1 MRWVFASVLVVAL
14 LTAPRSAPAT
24 AQAPDS
30 GRNQIVTNGT
40 GRVDVAPTQ
49 AIVTVGVQAQR
60 NTAAEASAEVS
71 RVAEQILN
79 RLQQLGIRR
88 QDIRTSGVQLHPVF
102 TSPRDG
108 SAPQISGY
116 RALYTL
122 TLTLNDLRQVGPAI
136 DESTKAGANLV
147 QGVSFGLRDDSM
159 PRREA
164 LTAAVREAR
173 AKADAIA
180 QAAGLQIRGI
190 ERIVEEGVEVQF
202 RAERAVPAPMA
213 PGQVPTPIEP
223 GLVTVTARVSMVF
236 NF

>member
-1 MRWVFASVLVVAL
+1 MRWFLAGVLVIAL
-14 LTAPRSAPAT
+14 LAVPVR
-24 AQAPDS
+24 AQAPEG
-30 GRNQIVTNGT
+30 GRNQIITNGT
-40 GRVDVAPTQ
+40 GRVEVAPTQ
-49 AIVTVGVQAQR
+49 AIVTVGVQVQR

-71 RVAEQILN
+71 RVADQILA
-79 RLQQLGIRR
+79 LQQLGIRR
-88 QDIRTSGVQLHPVF
+88 QDIRTSGVQLQPVF

-108 SAPQISGY
+108 SAPQIAGY

-122 TLTLNDLRQVGPAI
+122 TLTLTDLRQVGPAI

-147 QGVSFGLRDDSM
+147 QGVSFGLRDDSA

-164 LTAAVREAR
+164 LGAAVREAR

-190 ERIVEEGVEVQF
+190 ERIVEEGVEIQF
-202 RAERAVPAPMA
+202 RVERAVPSPMA

-223 GLVTVTARVSMVF
+223 GLLTITAHVSMVF

>member
-1 MRWVFASVLVVAL
+1 MMRWFLGGLLLIAL
-14 LTAPRSAPAT
+14 LTIPVG
-24 AQAPDS
+24 AQAPEG

-40 GRVDVAPTQ
+40 GRVEVAPTQ
-49 AIVTVGVQAQR
+49 AIVTVGVQVQR
-60 NTAAEASAEVS
+60 NTAAEASAEAS
-71 RVAEQILN
+71 RVADQILS

-88 QDIRTSGVQLHPVF
+88 QDIRTSGIQLQPVF

-108 SAPQISGY
+108 SAPQIVGY

-122 TLTLNDLRQVGPAI
+122 TLTLTDLRQVGPAI

-147 QGVSFGLRDDSM
+147 QGVSFGLRDDSA

-164 LTAAVREAR
+164 LGAAVREAR

-190 ERIVEEGVEVQF
+190 ERIVEEGVEIQF
-202 RAERAVPAPMA
+202 RVERAVPSPMA

-223 GLVTVTARVSMVF
+223 GLLTVTARVSMVF